1 MSASNEVALI
11 YTTFP
16 SPEEAKSVSRQIVEG
31 KLAACANI
39 IPQML
44 SIYEW
49 EGKLEEASEVVVL
62 YKTTRA
68 NCNSLV
74 ARVTELHSYDIPAVL
89 ICDISGGNGEFLNWI
104 SQQTRS

>member
-16 SPEEAKSVSRQIVEG
+16 SLEEAKSVSRQIVEG

-49 EGKLEEASEVVVL
+49 ENSLEEASEVVVL

-68 NCNSLV
+68 NCNGLI

-89 ICDISGGNGEFLNWI
+89 VCDVNGGNAEFLNWI
-104 SQQTRS
+104 KKQTRS